1 MAEPWDIIVVGGG
14 TAGMPTA
21 TFAAKR
27 GARVI
32 VIEAAPDVGGT
43 LHLSTGQL
51 SAAGTRL
58 QKAKAISDSPD
69 AHFDDII
76 RISKNTVDR
85 DLVRLAVDNAADTF
99 DWLQDNGF
107 EPLDEHPVMGQAHEP
122 YSERRYYWGPEGGIT
137 ILKTLR
143 GPFQEQVDAGA
154 VTVRTSTEVT
164 ALVTDASG
172 AVTGVKT
179 KGPAGEET
187 FTGKN
192 IVLTCGGYSSNG
204 AMFKDLNGVPQYFD
218 GAYAHSQGAGLTLG
232 QSVGGWLRGHK
243 HYLCGYGSVLD
254 SASIPAKATVR
265 PLHHPHMR
273 EPWEI
278 HVNVRGERFVQEDV
292 DSVDV
297 REHALLKQPELRRWV
312 VYDDAIAKA
321 SPPQFGD
328 TGKEDEMA
336 FFGSHP
342 MFFKADSLDDLAKA
356 AGIDAAGLKKSV
368 ADYNTA
374 LESGAADPMGRKHRP
389 LPIKQAPFYAVR
401 VQGTSIS
408 STVGLAVDP
417 ELRVID
423 KNNKPIPNLFAAG
436 ELLGSGQTMGDA
448 FCGGM
453 MATPAMTFGR
463 LLGDRLLTWEDRA
476 AQAAE

>member
-1 MAEPWDIIVVGGG
+1 MAENWDVIVVGGG

-21 TFAAKR
+21 TFAAQR
-27 GARVI
+27 GARVL

-58 QKAKAISDSPD
+58 QKAKGVADTPD

-76 RISKNTVDR
+76 RISKDTVER

-107 EPLDEHPVMGQAHEP
+107 EPLEDHPVMGQAHEP
-122 YSERRYYWGPEGGIT
+122 YSERRYYWGPEGGVS

-143 GPFQEQVDAGA
+143 IPFQKAVDTGN
-154 VTVRTSTEVT
+154 VTVRTSTEAT
-164 ALVTDASG
+164 ELVSDGSG
-172 AVTGVKT
+172 AVVGVKAR
-179 KGPAGEET
+179 GPNGEET
-187 FTGKN
+187 FQGKN
-192 IVLTCGGYSSNG
+192 VVLTCGGYASNG
-204 AMFKDLNGVPQYFD
+204 VMFNELNGVPQYYD
-218 GAYAHSQGAGLTLG
+218 GAYAYSQGAGIKLG
-232 QSVGGWLRGHK
+232 RSVGGWLRGAEN
-243 HYLCGYGSVLD
+243 YLCGYGTVLD
-254 SASIPAKATVR
+254 SESIPAKMTAR

-278 HVNVRGERFVQEDV
+278 HVNAHGERFVQEDV

-297 REHALLKQPELRRWV
+297 REHAILAQPDLRRWV
-312 VYDDAIAKA
+312 VYDDSIAKA
-321 SPPQFGD
+321 SPPQFAD
-328 TGKEDEMA
+328 VSKDAEMA
-336 FFGSHP
+336 YFGSHP
-342 MFFKADSLDDLAKA
+342 MFYQADTLEDLAKA
-356 AGIDAAGLKKSV
+356 AGIDAAGLAKSV
-368 ADYNTA
+368 AAYNDGVENGT
-374 LESGAADPMGRKHRP
+374 LDPMGRKHRP

-408 STVGLAVDP
+408 STVGLAVDKH
-417 ELRVID
+417 LRVID
-423 KNNKPIPNLFAAG
+423 KDNKPIGNLFAAG
-436 ELLGSGQTMGDA
+436 ELLGAGQTMGDS

-453 MATPAMTFGR
+453 MATPAITFGR
-463 LLGDRLLTWEDRA
+463 LLGESMLSWEDSS

>member
-1 MAEPWDIIVVGGG
+1 MADIWDVIVVGGG

-21 TFAAKR
+21 TFAAQR
-27 GARVI
+27 GARVL

-58 QKAKAISDSPD
+58 QKAKGVVDTPD

-76 RISKNTVDR
+76 RISKDTVER
-85 DLVRLAVDNAADTF
+85 GLVRLAVDNAADTF
-99 DWLQDNGF
+99 DWLQDNGY
-107 EPLDEHPVMGQAHEP
+107 EPLGDHPVMGQAHEP
-122 YSERRYYWGPEGGIT
+122 YSERRYYWGAEGGLT

-143 GPFQEQVDAGA
+143 KPFQAQVDAGNI
-154 VTVRTSTEVT
+154 TVKTSTQAT
-164 ALVTDASG
+164 ALLTDANG
-172 AVTGVKT
+172 AVIGVKIE
-179 KGPAGEET
+179 GSGGEEDVH
-187 FTGKN
+187 GKN
-192 IVLTCGGYSSNG
+192 VVLTCGGYASNG
-204 AMFKDLNGVPQYFD
+204 PMFEELNGVPQYYD
-218 GAYAHSQGAGLTLG
+218 GAYEYSQGAGLKLG
-232 QSVGGWLRGHK
+232 QSVGGWLRGAEN
-243 HYLCGYGSVLD
+243 YLCGYGSVLD
-254 SASIPAKATVR
+254 SDSIPAKMTVR

-297 REHALLKQPELRRWV
+297 REHAILAQPDLRRWV
-312 VYDDAIAKA
+312 IYDDAIAKA
-321 SPPQFGD
+321 SPPQFAETSKD
-328 TGKEDEMA
+328 AEMA

-342 MFFKADSLDDLAKA
+342 MFTKAGTLEDLAKA
-356 AGIDAAGLKKSV
+356 AGIDAAGLAQSV
-368 ADYNTA
+368 AAYNEGVENGTP
-374 LESGAADPMGRKHRP
+374 DPMGRKHRP

-408 STVGLAVDP
+408 STVGLAVDTQ
-417 ELRVID
+417 LRVID
-423 KNNKPIPNLFAAG
+423 KDNKPIGNLFAAG
-436 ELLGSGQTMGDA
+436 ELLGAGQTMGDS

-453 MATPAMTFGR
+453 MATPAITFGR
-463 LLGDRLLTWEDRA
+463 LLGENLLTWEDAA